1 MTTDQNL
8 RTLLVFGLTALLPSI
23 ALALPIGS
31 ASVYGY
37 SIFLST
43 GAWLLAAIL
52 YSFRHRNVRTLRIW
66 IFFPIACGPAFF
78 MLLLAYGL
86 KRHGI

>member
-1 MTTDQNL
+1 MTTDQNF
-8 RTLLVFGLTALLPSI
+8 RALLVFGLTALMPSM
-23 ALALPIGS
+23 ALALPLGN
-31 ASVYGY
+31 AAVYGY

-52 YSFRHRNVRTLRIW
+52 YSVRHRNARAFRIW

-78 MLLLAYGL
+78 MLVLIYGL